1 MHRFSQAA
9 QEGAGAGNVFDL
21 GGDLGQWR
29 IDSIEVDPETTR
41 PSELDGVL
49 VQRTIH
55 KTAHTILGL
64 SGAVFKSR
72 LSPRTTERNSAST
85 AQSGTQRE
93 RRAGRQTAP

>member
-1 MHRFSQAA
+1 MHRFSQAD

-41 PSELDGVL
+41 PSD
-49 VQRTIH
+49 
-55 KTAHTILGL
+55 HTILGL

-72 LSPRTTERNSAST
+72 LSPRTTEHRGRGVRGDKLHLEAPVQQG
-85 AQSGTQRE
+85 AQAGVCVLGQPQGV
-93 RRAGRQTAP
+93 RA